1 MSSRTTHA
9 KLRPKKTSNT
19 AGSEFGKLNSVTQKK
34 SANIDKDTK
43 LDDSKMSPTT
53 KATVMGAKSE
63 KAPTPPD
70 VSSTRADNSLKDIMT
85 ETTVMGDA
93 MSGKATVSKVTEL
106 LLEKKLAK
114 KTAAVPDLNMARVK
128 YNSSKV
134 AWRILLLL

>member
-9 KLRPKKTSNT
+9 KLRLKKTSNT

-53 KATVMGAKSE
+53 KPTVMGAKSE

-70 VSSTRADNSLKDIMT
+70 VSSTAVDNSLKDIMT
-85 ETTVMGDA
+85 EATVMGDA

-106 LLEKKLAK
+106 LLEK
-114 KTAAVPDLNMARVK
+114 
-128 YNSSKV
+128 S
-134 AWRILLLL
+134 